1 MEIPNNPQRGV
12 TKSVPI
18 TIDSIQPKLIKLPE
32 VIEITGLSKSSIYR
46 LMRQGRFP
54 QQVPMGVI
62 KSAFWS
68 NLEVYQWI
76 AAPTKYKQNTNKLK
90 EQN

>member
-1 MEIPNNPQRGV
+1 MKIPNKPPIGTV
-12 TKSVPI
+12 KSVP
-18 TIDSIQPKLIKLPE
+18 TISPESIQPKLIKLPE
-32 VIEITGLSKSSIYR
+32 VIDITGLSKTTIYR
-46 LMRQGRFP
+46 LMRNDRFP

-76 AAPTKYKQNTNKLK
+76 AAPTKYKQKTND
-90 EQN
+90 